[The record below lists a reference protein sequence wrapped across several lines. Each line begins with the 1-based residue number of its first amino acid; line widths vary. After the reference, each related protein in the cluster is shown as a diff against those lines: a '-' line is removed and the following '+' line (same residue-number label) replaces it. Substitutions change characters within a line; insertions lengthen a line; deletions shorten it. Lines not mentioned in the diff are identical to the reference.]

1 METNGNK
8 METEWKQEIKIY
20 KFFCDNCDYKT
31 SRKNNLIKHLE
42 TSKHKKVA
50 KCSKS
55 SKCSKNCPNI
65 FICDCGK
72 EYINRSG
79 LWKHKKNCKIEEE
92 EEEEENIS
100 ITIIEKEKEYIDGY
114 NPANNELV
122 LQLIKENKHFM
133 VEVMEMVNKTLII
146 NNNTM
151 INNTIH
157 NPVFNLN
164 VFLNETCK
172 DAMNLEDFIKS
183 IVITNKDLDDIGL
196 LGFVKAISNIIAREV
211 GKLDENQR
219 PFHCM
224 DKKREIFYIKQ
235 NNVWKKEKKD
245 VFKVMLI
252 KVAHI
257 YFKQTVIW
265 KETYPT
271 YKDISTEKHEEYQV
285 IMTQLMNCLIPDEKD
300 LPNIE
305 KIIRN
310 ITNDIIINKNNNH
323 IL

>member
-1 METNGNK
+1 MTK
-8 METEWKQEIKIY
+8 IVIKKFQKVP
-20 KFFCDNCDYKT
+20 KFFVCEICDYNT
-31 SRKNNLIKHLE
+31 SRKSQYDRHVLTAKHQND
-42 TSKHKKVA
+42 KNGKKMELNDNGHLY
-50 KCSKS
+50 KC
-55 SKCSKNCPNI
+55 
-65 FICDCGK
+65 ICDK
-72 EYINRSG
+72 EYKHQSG
-79 LWKHKKNCKIEEE
+79 LCFHRKKCGVYNEKKK
-92 EEEEENIS
+92 ENVS
-100 ITIIEKEKEYIDGY
+100 LSLIEKEDMDGY

-122 LQLIKENKHFM
+122 IQLLKENKHFM
-133 VEVMEMVNKTLII
+133 TEVMEMVTKTLII
-146 NNNTM
+146 NNNN
-151 INNTIH
+151 NNTII
-157 NPVFNLN
+157 NNNNQVFNLN
-164 VFLNETCK
+164 LFLNETCK
-172 DAMNLEDFIKS
+172 DAMNLEDFLKT

-196 LGFVKAISNIIAREV
+196 LGFVKAISNIIAREI

-245 VFKVMLI
+245 IFKVMLI

-265 KETYPT
+265 KEEYPA

-300 LPNIE
+300 MPGIE

-310 ITNDIIINKNNNH
+310 ITNDIIVNKNNNH

>member
-1 METNGNK
+1 MT
-8 METEWKQEIKIY
+8 KIVIE
-20 KFFCDNCDYKT
+20 KVPKGSKIFICKNCDYIT
-31 SRKNNLIKHLE
+31 SRKSQYDRHLL
-42 TSKHKKVA
+42 TAKHKNSKNGKKMELNGNEILYKCICNKEYKHQPGLCFHRK
-50 KCSKS
+50 KCSVY
-55 SKCSKNCPNI
+55 N
-65 FICDCGK
+65 
-72 EYINRSG
+72 E
-79 LWKHKKNCKIEEE
+79 KK
-92 EEEEENIS
+92 EENVS
-100 ITIIEKEKEYIDGY
+100 ITIMAKEKEYIDEY

>member
-1 METNGNK
+1 MKVPKGSKIFICKNCDYNTSRKSQYDRHLLTSKHQNTTNTTDLTTDLVPKKCICG
-8 METEWKQEIKIY
+8 KIY
-20 KFFCDNCDYKT
+20 KD
-31 SRKNNLIKHLE
+31 R
-42 TSKHKKVA
+42 A
-50 KCSKS
+50 
-55 SKCSKNCPNI
+55 
-65 FICDCGK
+65 
-72 EYINRSG
+72 G
-79 LWKHKKNCKIEEE
+79 LWRHKKNCQLINQEKEEK
-92 EEEEENIS
+92 EENNLLS
-100 ITIIEKEKEYIDGY
+100 IIEKDNDGY

-122 LQLIKENKHFM
+122 IQLLKENKHFM
-133 VEVMEMVNKTLII
+133 LEVMEMVNKTLII
-146 NNNTM
+146 NNNNT
-151 INNTIH
+151 INNTMVNN

-172 DAMNLEDFIKS
+172 DAMNLEDFLKTI
-183 IVITNKDLDDIGL
+183 IITNKDLDDIGL

-245 VFKVMLI
+245 IFKAMLI

-265 KETYPT
+265 KETYPA

-300 LPNIE
+300 IPGIE

-310 ITNDIIINKNNNH
+310 ITNDIIVNKNINH

>member
-1 METNGNK
+1 
-8 METEWKQEIKIY
+8 
-20 KFFCDNCDYKT
+20 
-31 SRKNNLIKHLE
+31 
-42 TSKHKKVA
+42 
-50 KCSKS
+50 
-55 SKCSKNCPNI
+55 
-65 FICDCGK
+65 
-72 EYINRSG
+72 
-79 LWKHKKNCKIEEE
+79 
-92 EEEEENIS
+92 
-100 ITIIEKEKEYIDGY
+100 
-114 NPANNELV
+114 
-122 LQLIKENKHFM
+122 M

-151 INNTIH
+151 INNNTI
-157 NPVFNLN
+157 NNQVFNLN

-172 DAMNLEDFIKS
+172 DAMNLEDFLKTI
-183 IVITNKDLDDIGL
+183 IITNKDLDDIGL

-245 VFKVMLI
+245 VFKTMLI

-265 KETYPT
+265 KENYPA

-300 LPNIE
+300 MPGIE

>member
-1 METNGNK
+1 MVQKSSKNQPNPAKFICEKCGFITNKKSNYDEHLLTPKHKKDTNGTKKDTKN
-8 METEWKQEIKIY
+8 QPNNNCICGKIY
-20 KFFCDNCDYKT
+20 K
-31 SRKNNLIKHLE
+31 
-42 TSKHKKVA
+42 
-50 KCSKS
+50 
-55 SKCSKNCPNI
+55 
-65 FICDCGK
+65 
-72 EYINRSG
+72 NRSG
-79 LWKHKKNCKIEEE
+79 LWRHKKTCLLINEEK
-92 EEEEENIS
+92 EENNS
-100 ITIIEKEKEYIDGY
+100 IIIIENEDNDGY

-122 LQLIKENKHFM
+122 IQLLKENKHFM

-146 NNNTM
+146 NNNTINNTM
-151 INNTIH
+151 INNH

-172 DAMNLEDFIKS
+172 DAMNLEDFLKT

-245 VFKVMLI
+245 VFKTMLI

-265 KETYPT
+265 KENYPA

-300 LPNIE
+300 MPGIE

>member
-1 METNGNK
+1 MISQITPNYPKFICEKCKFITSNK
-8 METEWKQEIKIY
+8 K
-20 KFFCDNCDYKT
+20 DYG
-31 SRKNNLIKHLE
+31 RHLL
-42 TSKHKKVA
+42 TPKHKNTTNTTDLTTKITH
-50 KCSKS
+50 
-55 SKCSKNCPNI
+55 NCI
-65 FICDCGK
+65 CGK
-72 EYINRSG
+72 VYKDRAG
-79 LWKHKKNCKIEEE
+79 LWRHKKSCN
-92 EEEEENIS
+92 
-100 ITIIEKEKEYIDGY
+100 KEKEEKEEKENNLMVIMEKEDIDGY

-122 LQLIKENKHFM
+122 IQLLKENKHFM
-133 VEVMEMVNKTLII
+133 TEVMEMVSKTLTI

-151 INNTIH
+151 INNTIN

-224 DKKREIFYIKQ
+224 DKKREIYYIKQ

-245 VFKVMLI
+245 VFKTMLI
-252 KVAHI
+252 NVAYI

-265 KETYPT
+265 KEEYPA

-300 LPNIE
+300 MPGIE

-310 ITNDIIINKNNNH
+310 ITNDIIVNKNTSLSNSV
-323 IL
+323 

>member
-1 METNGNK
+1 M
-8 METEWKQEIKIY
+8 EIKTQKNS
-20 KFFCDNCDYKT
+20 KFFCENCKFITGNKNDYN
-31 SRKNNLIKHLE
+31 RHLL
-42 TSKHKKVA
+42 TSKHKNETNETNVKQENTLF
-50 KCSKS
+50 
-55 SKCSKNCPNI
+55 NCN
-65 FICDCGK
+65 DCK
-72 EYINRSG
+72 HLFNSRTT
-79 LWKHKKNCKIEEE
+79 LWRHKKTCQLIKEEQKYSMA
-92 EEEEENIS
+92 IM
-100 ITIIEKEKEYIDGY
+100 EKDVDGY

-122 LQLIKENKHFM
+122 IQLLKENKHFM
-133 VEVMEMVNKTLII
+133 SEVMEMVTKTLII
-146 NNNTM
+146 NNNNNTM
-151 INNTIH
+151 INNTIN

-172 DAMNLEDFIKS
+172 DAMNLEDFLKT

-245 VFKVMLI
+245 VFKAMLI

-265 KETYPT
+265 KEEYPS

-300 LPNIE
+300 MPGIE

-310 ITNDIIINKNNNH
+310 ITNDIIVNKNSNH

>member
-1 METNGNK
+1 MEIKTQKNSKFICENCKFITGNK
-8 METEWKQEIKIY
+8 
-20 KFFCDNCDYKT
+20 NDYN
-31 SRKNNLIKHLE
+31 RHLL
-42 TSKHKKVA
+42 TSKHKFSTLSTDFSTDFTQKYKY
-50 KCSKS
+50 KC
-55 SKCSKNCPNI
+55 N
-65 FICDCGK
+65 CGK
-72 EYINRSG
+72 LYKDRSG
-79 LWKHKKNCKIEEE
+79 LWYHKKSCCQEK
-92 EEEEENIS
+92 EENNLL
-100 ITIIEKEKEYIDGY
+100 TIIEKEEVDGY
-114 NPANNELV
+114 NPANNDLV

-133 VEVMEMVNKTLII
+133 IEVMEMVNKTLII
-146 NNNTM
+146 NNNTNTI
-151 INNTIH
+151 INN

-211 GKLDENQR
+211 GKLDEHQR

-235 NNVWKKEKKD
+235 NNIWKKEKKD
-245 VFKVMLI
+245 VFKSMLI

-265 KETYPT
+265 KEEYPA
-271 YKDISTEKHEEYQV
+271 YKDISTEKHEEYQI

-300 LPNIE
+300 MPSIE

-310 ITNDIIINKNNNH
+310 ITNDIIVNKK
-323 IL
+323 

>member
-1 METNGNK
+1 MIQKSSQIQPNPAKFICEKCGFITNKKSNYD
-8 METEWKQEIKIY
+8 E
-20 KFFCDNCDYKT
+20 
-31 SRKNNLIKHLE
+31 HLL
-42 TSKHKKVA
+42 TSKHKKDT
-50 KCSKS
+50 KDTK
-55 SKCSKNCPNI
+55 KDTKIQQINI
-65 FICDCGK
+65 CNCGK
-72 EYINRSG
+72 VYKNRAG
-79 LWKHKKNCKIEEE
+79 LWRHKKTCQLIKE
-92 EEEEENIS
+92 
-100 ITIIEKEKEYIDGY
+100 EKENNSMILLEKEDVDGY

-122 LQLIKENKHFM
+122 IQLLKENKHFM
-133 VEVMEMVNKTLII
+133 TEVMEMVTKTLII
-146 NNNTM
+146 NNNNNTM
-151 INNTIH
+151 INNTIN

-235 NNVWKKEKKD
+235 NNIWKKEKKD
-245 VFKVMLI
+245 VFKTMLI

-257 YFKQTVIW
+257 YFKQTIIW
-265 KETYPT
+265 KEEYPA

-300 LPNIE
+300 MPGIE

-310 ITNDIIINKNNNH
+310 ITNDIIVNKNNNH

>member
-1 METNGNK
+1 MEIKTQKNSKFICENCKFITGNK
-8 METEWKQEIKIY
+8 
-20 KFFCDNCDYKT
+20 NDYN
-31 SRKNNLIKHLE
+31 RHLL
-42 TSKHKKVA
+42 TSKHKFSTLSTDFSTDFTQKYKY
-50 KCSKS
+50 KC
-55 SKCSKNCPNI
+55 N
-65 FICDCGK
+65 CGK
-72 EYINRSG
+72 LYKDRSG
-79 LWKHKKNCKIEEE
+79 LWYHKKSCCQEK
-92 EEEEENIS
+92 EENNLL
-100 ITIIEKEKEYIDGY
+100 TIIEKEEVDGY
-114 NPANNELV
+114 NPANNDLV

-133 VEVMEMVNKTLII
+133 IEVMEMVNKTLII
-146 NNNTM
+146 NNNTNTI
-151 INNTIH
+151 INN

-172 DAMNLEDFIKS
+172 DAMNLEDFLKT

-235 NNVWKKEKKD
+235 NNIWKKEKKD
-245 VFKVMLI
+245 VFKTMLI

-257 YFKQTVIW
+257 YFKQTIIW
-265 KETYPT
+265 KEEYPA

-300 LPNIE
+300 MPGIE

-310 ITNDIIINKNNNH
+310 ITNDIIVNKNNNH

>member
-1 METNGNK
+1 MITGKLEKTDRFICENCCFGTNDKN
-8 METEWKQEIKIY
+8 
-20 KFFCDNCDYKT
+20 DYN
-31 SRKNNLIKHLE
+31 RHLL
-42 TSKHKKVA
+42 TAKHKNDKNDKKMIKNKTGDLYKCICNKEYKHQSGLCFHRK
-50 KCSKS
+50 KCS
-55 SKCSKNCPNI
+55 I
-65 FICDCGK
+65 
-72 EYINRSG
+72 Y
-79 LWKHKKNCKIEEE
+79 
-92 EEEEENIS
+92 
-100 ITIIEKEKEYIDGY
+100 KEKEENNSMILLEKEDIDGY

-122 LQLIKENKHFM
+122 IQLLKENKHFM
-133 VEVMEMVNKTLII
+133 TEVMEMVSKTLII
-146 NNNTM
+146 NNNNNTM
-151 INNTIH
+151 INNNTI
-157 NPVFNLN
+157 NNQVFNLN

-172 DAMNLEDFIKS
+172 DAMNLEDFLKT

-235 NNVWKKEKKD
+235 NNIWKKEKKD
-245 VFKVMLI
+245 VFKAMLI

-265 KETYPT
+265 KEEYPT

-300 LPNIE
+300 MPGIE

-310 ITNDIIINKNNNH
+310 ITNDIIVNKNSNH

>member
-1 METNGNK
+1 MEIKTQKNSKFICENCKFITGNK
-8 METEWKQEIKIY
+8 
-20 KFFCDNCDYKT
+20 NDYN
-31 SRKNNLIKHLE
+31 RHLL
-42 TSKHKKVA
+42 TSKHKFSTLSTDFSTDFTQKYKY
-50 KCSKS
+50 KC
-55 SKCSKNCPNI
+55 N
-65 FICDCGK
+65 CGK
-72 EYINRSG
+72 LYKDRSG
-79 LWKHKKNCKIEEE
+79 LWYHKKSCCQEK
-92 EEEEENIS
+92 EENNLL
-100 ITIIEKEKEYIDGY
+100 TIIEKEEVDGY
-114 NPANNELV
+114 NPANNDLV

-133 VEVMEMVNKTLII
+133 IEVMEMVNKTLII
-146 NNNTM
+146 NNNTNTI
-151 INNTIH
+151 INN

-235 NNVWKKEKKD
+235 NNIWKKEKKD
-245 VFKVMLI
+245 VFKTMLI

-257 YFKQTVIW
+257 YFKQTIIW
-265 KETYPT
+265 KEEYPA

-300 LPNIE
+300 MPGIE

-310 ITNDIIINKNNNH
+310 ITNDIIVNKNNNH

>member
-1 METNGNK
+1 MEIKTQKNSKFICENCKFITGNK
-8 METEWKQEIKIY
+8 
-20 KFFCDNCDYKT
+20 NDYN
-31 SRKNNLIKHLE
+31 RHLL
-42 TSKHKKVA
+42 TSKHKFSTLSTDFSTDFTQKYKY
-50 KCSKS
+50 KC
-55 SKCSKNCPNI
+55 N
-65 FICDCGK
+65 CGK
-72 EYINRSG
+72 LYKDRSG
-79 LWKHKKNCKIEEE
+79 LWYHKKSCCQEK
-92 EEEEENIS
+92 EENNLL
-100 ITIIEKEKEYIDGY
+100 TIIEKEEVDGY
-114 NPANNELV
+114 NPANNDLV

-133 VEVMEMVNKTLII
+133 IEVMEMVNKTLII
-146 NNNTM
+146 NNNTNTI
-151 INNTIH
+151 INN

-235 NNVWKKEKKD
+235 NNIWKKEKKD
-245 VFKVMLI
+245 VFKSMLI

-265 KETYPT
+265 KEEYPA

-300 LPNIE
+300 MPGIE

-310 ITNDIIINKNNNH
+310 ITNDIIVNKNSNH
-323 IL
+323 IF

>member
-1 METNGNK
+1 MEIKTQKNSKFICENCKFITGNK
-8 METEWKQEIKIY
+8 
-20 KFFCDNCDYKT
+20 NDYN
-31 SRKNNLIKHLE
+31 RHLL
-42 TSKHKKVA
+42 TSKHKFSTLSTDFSTDFTQKYKY
-50 KCSKS
+50 KC
-55 SKCSKNCPNI
+55 N
-65 FICDCGK
+65 CGK
-72 EYINRSG
+72 LYKDRSG
-79 LWKHKKNCKIEEE
+79 LWYHKKSCCQEK
-92 EEEEENIS
+92 EENNLL
-100 ITIIEKEKEYIDGY
+100 TIIEKEEVDGY
-114 NPANNELV
+114 NPANNDLV

-133 VEVMEMVNKTLII
+133 IEVMEMVNKTLII
-146 NNNTM
+146 NNNTNTI
-151 INNTIH
+151 INN

-211 GKLDENQR
+211 GKLDEHQR

-235 NNVWKKEKKD
+235 NNIWKKEKKD
-245 VFKVMLI
+245 VFKTMLI

-257 YFKQTVIW
+257 YFKQTIIW
-265 KETYPT
+265 KEEYPA

-300 LPNIE
+300 MPGIE

-310 ITNDIIINKNNNH
+310 ITNDIIVNKNSNH

>member
-1 METNGNK
+1 MPKMPKNANFICEICKFITNKKSNYEIHLITAKHKNETN
-8 METEWKQEIKIY
+8 ETKVKQENIVFK
-20 KFFCDNCDYKT
+20 CDECNYLFN
-31 SRKNNLIKHLE
+31 SR
-42 TSKHKKVA
+42 TT
-50 KCSKS
+50 
-55 SKCSKNCPNI
+55 
-65 FICDCGK
+65 
-72 EYINRSG
+72 
-79 LWKHKKNCKIEEE
+79 LWRHKKNCQLIKD
-92 EEEEENIS
+92 
-100 ITIIEKEKEYIDGY
+100 EKEEKEEKGNNLMILSEKEDNDGY

-122 LQLIKENKHFM
+122 IQLLKENKHFM
-133 VEVMEMVNKTLII
+133 TEVMEMVTKTLTI
-146 NNNTM
+146 NNNTINNTM
-151 INNTIH
+151 INNH

-172 DAMNLEDFIKS
+172 DAMNLEDFLKT

-235 NNVWKKEKKD
+235 NNIWKKEKKD
-245 VFKVMLI
+245 VFKAMLI

-265 KETYPT
+265 KEEYPA

-300 LPNIE
+300 MPGIE

-310 ITNDIIINKNNNH
+310 ITNDIIVNKNASLSNSV
-323 IL
+323 

>member
-1 METNGNK
+1 MFSQITPNYPKFICEKCKFITNNK
-8 METEWKQEIKIY
+8 K
-20 KFFCDNCDYKT
+20 DY
-31 SRKNNLIKHLE
+31 SRHLL
-42 TSKHKKVA
+42 TPKHKNTTNTTDLTTIITH
-50 KCSKS
+50 
-55 SKCSKNCPNI
+55 NCI
-65 FICDCGK
+65 CGK
-72 EYINRSG
+72 VYKDRAG
-79 LWKHKKNCKIEEE
+79 LWRHKKNCNE
-92 EEEEENIS
+92 
-100 ITIIEKEKEYIDGY
+100 EKEEKEEKENNSMVIMEKDNDGY

-122 LQLIKENKHFM
+122 IQLLKENKHFM
-133 VEVMEMVNKTLII
+133 VEVMEMVSKTLTI

-151 INNTIH
+151 INNTIN

-235 NNVWKKEKKD
+235 NNIWKKEKKD
-245 VFKVMLI
+245 VFKAILI

-265 KETYPT
+265 KEEYPA

-300 LPNIE
+300 MPGIE

-310 ITNDIIINKNNNH
+310 ITNDIIVNKNSNH
-323 IL
+323 IF

>member
-1 METNGNK
+1 MPKNAKFICEICCFQTNKKSNFDIHLLTPKHKNSTLSTDFSTNNNAKNIYKCNCG
-8 METEWKQEIKIY
+8 KIY
-20 KFFCDNCDYKT
+20 KD
-31 SRKNNLIKHLE
+31 
-42 TSKHKKVA
+42 
-50 KCSKS
+50 
-55 SKCSKNCPNI
+55 
-65 FICDCGK
+65 
-72 EYINRSG
+72 RSG
-79 LWKHKKNCKIEEE
+79 LWYHKKNCKVKK
-92 EEEEENIS
+92 EEEENS
-100 ITIIEKEKEYIDGY
+100 MVLVEKEKEDVDGY

-122 LQLIKENKHFM
+122 IQLLKENKHFM
-133 VEVMEMVNKTLII
+133 AEVMEMVTKTLII
-146 NNNTM
+146 NNNNNTM
-151 INNTIH
+151 INNNTI
-157 NPVFNLN
+157 NNQVFNLN

-172 DAMNLEDFIKS
+172 DAMNLEDFLKT

-235 NNVWKKEKKD
+235 NNIWKKEKKD
-245 VFKVMLI
+245 VFKAMLI

-265 KETYPT
+265 KEEYPA

-300 LPNIE
+300 MPGIE

-310 ITNDIIINKNNNH
+310 ITNDIIVNKNSNH
-323 IL
+323 IF

>member
-1 METNGNK
+1 MEIKTQKNSKFICENCKFITGNK
-8 METEWKQEIKIY
+8 
-20 KFFCDNCDYKT
+20 NDYN
-31 SRKNNLIKHLE
+31 RHLL
-42 TSKHKKVA
+42 TSKHKFSTLSTDFSTDFTQKYKY
-50 KCSKS
+50 KC
-55 SKCSKNCPNI
+55 N
-65 FICDCGK
+65 CGK
-72 EYINRSG
+72 LYKDRSG
-79 LWKHKKNCKIEEE
+79 LWYHKKSCCQEK
-92 EEEEENIS
+92 EENNLL
-100 ITIIEKEKEYIDGY
+100 TIIEKEEVDGY
-114 NPANNELV
+114 NPANNDLV

-133 VEVMEMVNKTLII
+133 IEVMEMVNKTLII
-146 NNNTM
+146 NNNTNTI
-151 INNTIH
+151 INN

-211 GKLDENQR
+211 GKLDEHQR

-235 NNVWKKEKKD
+235 NNIWKKEKKD
-245 VFKVMLI
+245 VFKSMLI

-265 KETYPT
+265 KEEYPA
-271 YKDISTEKHEEYQV
+271 YKDISTEKHEEYQI

-300 LPNIE
+300 MPSIE

-310 ITNDIIINKNNNH
+310 ITNDIIVNKNNNH